1 MTPASVSLSIKLD
14 PEENFYT
21 TTVYVESYS
30 ETLIRRDLTSQ
41 CSYYDVTISFKE
53 A

>member
-1 MTPASVSLSIKLD
+1 MSPSSVSLSIKLN
-14 PEENFYT
+14 PEEEFYT
-21 TTVYVESYS
+21 TTVYLESYS
-30 ETLIRRDLTSQ
+30 ETLLRRDLTTQ